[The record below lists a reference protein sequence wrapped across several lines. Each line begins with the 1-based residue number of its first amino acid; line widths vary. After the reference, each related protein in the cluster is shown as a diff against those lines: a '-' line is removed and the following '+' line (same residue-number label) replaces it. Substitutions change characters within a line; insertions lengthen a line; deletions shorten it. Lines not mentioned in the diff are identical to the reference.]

1 MAIFCQESIMI
12 TDELFYRHFSLA
24 QIENR
29 IYADWCKKRGISY
42 SWLLILDMIL
52 RAKDAI
58 EPAMISDSLFIPRQT
73 MTSLLDQMEKN
84 GLIVRERSETDRR
97 RINLRLTD
105 KGKETIV
112 DILKELAVHENI
124 IINDISREK
133 MAIFNEIYAD
143 IVTGLKSR
151 LVNGN

>member
-1 MAIFCQESIMI
+1 MI

-29 IYADWCKKRGISY
+29 IYAEWCKKRGISY

-52 RAKDAI
+52 RAKDGI
-58 EPAMISDSLFIPRQT
+58 EPAMISDSLFMPRQT
-73 MTSLLDQMEKN
+73 MTSLLDQLEKN
-84 GLIVRERSETDRR
+84 GLILRERSLTDRR
-97 RINLRLTD
+97 RINLTLTE

-112 DILKELAVHENI
+112 GILKELAVHENG

-133 MAIFNEIYAD
+133 MAVFNEIYAEM
-143 IVTGLKSR
+143 VTGLKRR
-151 LVNGN
+151 LMDGN